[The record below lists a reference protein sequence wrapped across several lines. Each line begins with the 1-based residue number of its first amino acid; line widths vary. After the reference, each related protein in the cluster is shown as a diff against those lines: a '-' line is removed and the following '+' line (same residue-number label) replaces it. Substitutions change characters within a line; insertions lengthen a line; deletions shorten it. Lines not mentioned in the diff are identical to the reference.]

1 MATRANYTANASVR
15 HATSVTFFFCL
26 LQLKPFF
33 SLVLPSSF
41 SLLLSSP
48 LYSSCF
54 LPPFS
59 FSSHLISSTL
69 LFMFLSSPLPTSTH
83 PPTSPYSSPYS
94 FPYPFPHI
102 TYPRTCCM
110 LPPYQKSISPSAENV
125 PRLTGPYLRVTQNPF
140 VVKEMKLK
148 LLY

>member
-1 MATRANYTANASVR
+1 MLMATRANYTANASVR

-33 SLVLPSSF
+33 SPRPPFLFF
-41 SLLLSSP
+41 STPLLSTLRVS
-48 LYSSCF
+48 F
-54 LPPFS
+54 LPFL
-59 FSSHLISSTL
+59 SHLISSTL

-102 TYPRTCCM
+102 TYPRTCGM